1 MTQKIKSIS
10 DPKIRLEILSG
21 DDVQQIHAATLQ
33 VIETVGVRFPSA
45 KALEILSAH
54 GAKIDPA
61 KKVARIPAQ
70 VIESALA
77 KAPPSYHLAALDPAL
92 DLPMDGNHS
101 YLATDGCGVEILD
114 PFSGELRR
122 STKQDVADIARV
134 ADYMEEIS
142 FHWVA
147 LSAQDCPPESRS
159 LHELEAIWGVSRKHV
174 QTETIVTEPEM
185 EAAIEMA
192 AILAGGRAEL
202 RKRPLLSITQ
212 CTTSPLGQDG
222 GSLDAGLVAA
232 EAGLPVGFMTMASA
246 ASTGPATLA
255 GTLVVGNA
263 EVLAALAL
271 MELAYPGCPV
281 YYAAAQTA
289 TDLRTGAYTGG
300 GPADFLFGAA
310 TNILADFYNIPL
322 SMGAFATGAKEPDW
336 QAAVDNSLSAFMAVS
351 TLSDMLLGAGLLHG
365 SRIFSFEQL
374 LMDCEIWSLL
384 VAMCKGIPVDQDTLA
399 LEAISQVG
407 PGGNFLGSRHTLKN
421 MHALW
426 QPTLMD
432 RRPYSAWEA
441 KRDGARQWA
450 AEKARQVL
458 NEYQPEPLE
467 QKLGEELKRI
477 ISSLEGKVRD

>member
-1 MTQKIKSIS
+1 MTQIIKSIC
-10 DPKIRLEILSG
+10 DPKIRLEILSSA
-21 DDVQQIHAATLQ
+21 DVEQIHAATLD

-45 KALEILSAH
+45 RALDILSDH
-54 GAKIDPA
+54 GAKVDPQ
-61 KKVARIPAQ
+61 KKVARIPAHIIQ
-70 VIESALA
+70 GALS
-77 KAPPSYHLAALDPAL
+77 KSPPTYSLSGLDPAL
-92 DLPMDGNHS
+92 DLPLDGNHS

-159 LHELEAIWGVSRKHV
+159 LHELEAIWNVSRKHV
-174 QTETIVTEPEM
+174 QTETILTEPEM
-185 EAAIEMA
+185 RAAIEMA
-192 AILAGGRAEL
+192 SVLAGGAAKL
-202 RKRPLLSITQ
+202 RQRPLLSITQ

-222 GSLDAGLVAA
+222 GSLEAGLVAA

-310 TNILADFYNIPL
+310 TNVLADYYNIPL

-374 LMDCEIWSLL
+374 LMDGEIWSLL
-384 VAMCKGIPVDQDTLA
+384 QAMFRGIPVNEETLA
-399 LEAISQVG
+399 VDAIKQVG
-407 PGGNFLGSRHTLKN
+407 PGGNFLVSRHTLKN

-432 RRPYSAWEA
+432 RRPYSAWEQ
-441 KRDGARQWA
+441 KRDGACQWA
-450 AEKARQVL
+450 GEKARRIL
-458 NEYQPEPLE
+458 KEHQPEPLD
-467 QKLGEELKRI
+467 QKMGEELKRI
-477 ISSLEGKVRD
+477 IASLER

>member
-10 DPKIRLEILSG
+10 DPKIRLDILSVE
-21 DDVQQIHAATLQ
+21 DLQQIHAATLD
-33 VIETVGVRFPSA
+33 VIETVGVRIPSP
-45 KALEILSAH
+45 KALEILSSH
-54 GAKIDPA
+54 GAQIDPV
-61 KKVARIPAQ
+61 KKIARIPAH
-70 VIESALA
+70 VIEGALA
-77 KAPPSYHLAALDPAL
+77 KAPPAYTLAALDPTL
-92 DLPMDGNHS
+92 DLPLDGNHS

-147 LSAQDCPPESRS
+147 LSAQDCPPQSRS
-159 LHELEAIWGVSRKHV
+159 LHELEAIWNVSRKHV

-185 EAAIEMA
+185 RAAIEMA
-192 AILAGGRAEL
+192 AALAGGQAEL

-212 CTTSPLGQDG
+212 CTTSPLGQDR
-222 GSLDAGLVAA
+222 GSLEAGLLAA
-232 EAGLPVGFMTMASA
+232 EAGLPVGFMTMSSA
-246 ASTGPATLA
+246 ASTGPASLA

-271 MELAYPGCPV
+271 MQLAYPGCPV

-310 TNILADFYNIPL
+310 SNVLADYYNVPL

-365 SRIFSFEQL
+365 SRIFSYEQL

-384 VAMCKGIPVDQDTLA
+384 HAMFKGIPVNQDTLA
-399 LEAISQVG
+399 VEAIRQVG
-407 PGGNFLGSRHTLKN
+407 PGGNFLSSRHTLKN

-432 RRPYSAWEA
+432 RRPYSAWEQ

-450 AEKARQVL
+450 GEKARQVL
-458 NEYQPEPLE
+458 KEYQPEPLDP
-467 QKLGEELKRI
+467 QLGQEFKRI
-477 ISSLEGKVRD
+477 IANLEAGLTA

>member
-10 DPKIRLEILSG
+10 DPKIRLDILSVE
-21 DDVQQIHAATLQ
+21 DLQQIHAATLD
-33 VIETVGVRFPSA
+33 VIETVGVRFPSP
-45 KALEILSAH
+45 KALEILSSH
-54 GAKIDPA
+54 GAQIDPL
-61 KKVARIPAQ
+61 KRIARIPAH

-77 KAPPSYHLAALDPAL
+77 KAPPAYTLAALNPAL
-92 DLPMDGNHS
+92 DLTLDGNHS

-122 STKQDVADIARV
+122 STKQDVEDIARV

-147 LSAQDCPPESRS
+147 LSAQDCPPQSRS
-159 LHELEAIWGVSRKHV
+159 LHELEAIWNVSRKHV

-185 EAAIEMA
+185 RAAIEMA
-192 AILAGGRAEL
+192 AALAGGQAEL

-212 CTTSPLGQDG
+212 CTTSPLGQDS
-222 GSLDAGLVAA
+222 GSLEAGLLAA
-232 EAGLPVGFMTMASA
+232 EAGLPVGFMTMSSA

-271 MELAYPGCPV
+271 MQLAYPGCPV

-310 TNILADFYNIPL
+310 SNVLADYYNVPL

-365 SRIFSFEQL
+365 SRIFSYEQL
-374 LMDCEIWSLL
+374 LLDCEIWSLL
-384 VAMCKGIPVDQDTLA
+384 QAMFKGIPVNQDTLA
-399 LEAISQVG
+399 VEAIRQVG
-407 PGGNFLGSRHTLKN
+407 PGGNFLSSRHTLKN

-432 RRPYSAWEA
+432 RRPYSAWEQ

-450 AEKARQVL
+450 GEKARQVL
-458 NEYQPEPLE
+458 KEYQPEPLDP
-467 QKLGEELKRI
+467 QLGQELKRI
-477 ISSLEGKVRD
+477 IANLEAGLTA

>member
-10 DPKIRLEILSG
+10 DPQISLNVLSMDDIR
-21 DDVQQIHAATLQ
+21 QIHAATLE
-33 VIETVGVRFPSA
+33 VIENVGIRFPSQ
-45 KALEILSAH
+45 KALDILASH
-54 GAKIDPA
+54 GARVDPA
-61 KKVARIPAQ
+61 KMIAYIPAAI
-70 VIESALA
+70 IEKALLQAPSSYTLSAMDA
-77 KAPPSYHLAALDPAL
+77 GL
-92 DLPMDGNHS
+92 DLPLDGNHS

-114 PFSGELRR
+114 PYTGELRR
-122 STKQDVADIARV
+122 STKKDVADIARV
-134 ADYMEEIS
+134 ADFMEEIS
-142 FHWVA
+142 FHWVP

-159 LHELEAIWGVSRKHV
+159 LHELDAIWNVSGKHV

-185 EAAIEMA
+185 HAAIEMA
-192 AILAGGRAEL
+192 SILVGGRDEL
-202 RKRPLLSITQ
+202 RKRPVLSITQ

-222 GSLDAGLVAA
+222 GSLEAGLVAA

-271 MELAYPGCPV
+271 MQLAHPGCPV

-310 TNILADFYNIPL
+310 TNLLADFYNVPL

-336 QAAVDNSLSAFMAVS
+336 QAALDNSLSAFMAVS

-374 LMDCEIWSLL
+374 LLDCEIWSLL
-384 VAMCKGIPVDQDTLA
+384 HAMFKGIPVDQESLA
-399 LEAISQVG
+399 LDAIRQVG
-407 PGGNFLGSRHTLKN
+407 PGGNYLGSRHTLKN
-421 MHALW
+421 MHSLW
-426 QPTLMD
+426 QPSLLD
-432 RRPYSAWEA
+432 RRSYSAWKV

-450 AEKARQVL
+450 GEKARQVL
-458 NEYQPEPLE
+458 QDHRPERLDE
-467 QKLGEELKRI
+467 RTKMEFERI
-477 ISSLEGKVRD
+477 IAGLEGANRS

>member
-1 MTQKIKSIS
+1 MSQKIKSIS
-10 DPKIRLEILSG
+10 DPQIRLDILSER
-21 DDVQQIHAATLQ
+21 DVQMIHAATLE
-33 VIETVGVRFPSA
+33 VIETVGVRFPSSR
-45 KALEILSAH
+45 ALEILSAH
-54 GAKIDPA
+54 GAQVDLT
-61 KKVARIPAQ
+61 KKVARIPAH
-70 VIESALA
+70 VIESALS
-77 KAPPSYHLAALDPAL
+77 KAPPAYNLAALDPGL
-92 DLPMDGNHS
+92 DLPLDGDHS

-134 ADYMEEIS
+134 ADFMEEIA

-147 LSAQDCPPESRS
+147 LSAQDCPPQSRS
-159 LHELEAIWGVSRKHV
+159 LHELEAIWNVSRKHV

-185 EAAIEMA
+185 RVAIEMA
-192 AILAGGRAEL
+192 AALAGGKDEL
-202 RKRPLLSITQ
+202 RRRPLLSIMQ

-232 EAGLPVGFMTMASA
+232 EAGLPVGYMTMSSA

-263 EVLAALAL
+263 EVLGALAL

-310 TNILADFYNIPL
+310 TNILANYYNVPL

-336 QAAVDNSLSAFMAVS
+336 QAAVDNSLSTFMAVS

-374 LMDCEIWSLL
+374 LLDGEIWSLL
-384 VAMCKGIPVDQDTLA
+384 QAMFKGIPVNQETLA
-399 LEAISQVG
+399 VDAIRQVG
-407 PGGNFLGSRHTLKN
+407 PGGNFLSSRHTLKN
-421 MHALW
+421 MHGLW
-426 QPTLMD
+426 QPSLMD

-450 AEKARQVL
+450 GEKARQVL
-458 NEYQPEPLE
+458 KEYQPEPLDE
-467 QKLGEELKRI
+467 KLAEELRRM
-477 ISSLEGKVRD
+477 ISTYERSVIS

>member
-1 MTQKIKSIS
+1 MSKIIKSIS
-10 DPKIRLEILSG
+10 DPQVRLDILSER
-21 DDVQQIHAATLQ
+21 DVQLIHAATLE
-33 VIETVGVRFPSA
+33 VIETVGVRFPSSR
-45 KALEILSAH
+45 ALEILSGH
-54 GAKIDPA
+54 GAQVDMA

-70 VIESALA
+70 VVESALS
-77 KAPPSYHLAALDPAL
+77 KAPPAYTLAALDPEL
-92 DLPMDGNHS
+92 NLPLDGNHS
-101 YLATDGCGVEILD
+101 YLATDGCGVEIID

-134 ADYMEEIS
+134 ADYMDEIA

-147 LSAQDCPPESRS
+147 LSAQDCPPQSRS
-159 LHELEAIWGVSRKHV
+159 LHELEAIWNVSRKHV

-185 EAAIEMA
+185 LVAIEMA
-192 AILAGGRAEL
+192 AALAGGKDEL
-202 RKRPLLSITQ
+202 RRRPLLSIMQ

-232 EAGLPVGFMTMASA
+232 EAGLPVGYMTMSSA

-263 EVLAALAL
+263 EVLGALAL

-310 TNILADFYNIPL
+310 TNILANYYNVPL

-374 LMDCEIWSLL
+374 LLDGEIWSLL
-384 VAMCKGIPVDQDTLA
+384 QAMFKGIPVNQETLA
-399 LEAISQVG
+399 VDAIRQVG

-421 MHALW
+421 MHGLW
-426 QPTLMD
+426 QPSLMD

-441 KRDGARQWA
+441 KKDGARQWA
-450 AEKARQVL
+450 GENARQVL
-458 NEYQPEPLE
+458 KEYRPEPLDE
-467 QKLGEELKRI
+467 KLAEELRRM
-477 ISSLEGKVRD
+477 ISTFERSVIK